1 MKLINKLLGLL
12 VGVYALFSAWG
23 FTTIAMLREGRMPPV
38 LPENMGSF
46 MPVLMT
52 LPQWHFL
59 LWPTAV
65 VLYFVAAW
73 RLLTGRRGAL
83 IYTLALA
90 IDLTFLVLLKRAGA
104 VHAEPGA
111 IDLDYV
117 TAAITITLAVVLW
130 LMERPLRSGRTK
142 TTAQPAS

>member
-1 MKLINKLLGLL
+1 MSLIKKLLGLL
-12 VGVYALFSAWG
+12 VALYALFSAWG

-59 LWPTAV
+59 LWPVAAM
-65 VLYFVAAW
+65 LYFVAAW
-73 RLLTGRRGAL
+73 RLLRGKRGAL
-83 IYTLALA
+83 IYTVALV
-90 IDLTFLVLLKRAGA
+90 IDLTFLVLLKLAGA

-111 IDLDYV
+111 VDLDYV
-117 TAAITITLAVVLW
+117 TAAITITVAVVLW
-130 LMERPLRSGRTK
+130 LIEQPLRNGRPK